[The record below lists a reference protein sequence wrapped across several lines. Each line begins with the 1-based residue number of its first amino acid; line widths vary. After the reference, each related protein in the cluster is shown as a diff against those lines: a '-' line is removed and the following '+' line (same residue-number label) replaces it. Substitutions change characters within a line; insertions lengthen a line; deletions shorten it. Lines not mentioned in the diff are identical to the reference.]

1 MENLD
6 LYKNRS
12 FTVCIRDGYA
22 LLITH
27 LKNIFKKT
35 WIPALALALIA
46 TVAITINMPDRTIHD
61 IGMAR
66 PMTTFILLI
75 AVAVLLLAAIVWHAS
90 VTVRIF
96 NEKPLKTN
104 LMRMAL
110 VILFCIVLDIVGT
123 LITSGTG
130 KLILKSMGGTKES
143 LGSAII
149 VAIGATVIVGILL
162 FVVFLPFVHSCLRYV
177 VDTKTTLCQFFK
189 RDYRCGWRHWGFLF
203 IVLFLIT
210 LITSVLMMVI
220 MVPFGIIFASQLSN
234 QLGMLDGDAS
244 GVPTYFPY
252 LFFLT
257 TIITMF
263 ILSYVC
269 LWIYFVM
276 VYACTSIITQDKERE
291 EQRQQNTTLND
302 LQDSSLQ

>member
-12 FTVCIRDGYA
+12 FTACIRDGYT

-27 LKNIFKKT
+27 LKSIFRKT

-46 TVAITINMPDRTIHD
+46 TVALIINMPDHTIHD
-61 IGMAR
+61 IGIVR

-75 AVAVLLLAAIVWHAS
+75 AVAVLLLSAIVWHAS
-90 VTVRIF
+90 VVVRIF

-104 LMRMAL
+104 LMRTAYVM
-110 VILFCIVLDIVGT
+110 LFCIVFDIFETLVITGT
-123 LITSGTG
+123 SN
-130 KLILKSMGGTKES
+130 LILKSMGGPKES

-149 VAIGATVIVGILL
+149 VATGATVIVGILL
-162 FVVFLPFVHSCLRYV
+162 FVVLLPFVHSCIRYV

-189 RDYRCGWRHWGFLF
+189 RDYCCGWRHWGFFF
-203 IVLFLIT
+203 IVLFLIM
-210 LITSVLMMVI
+210 LITLVLMMVI
-220 MVPFGIIFASQLSN
+220 MIPFGIIFASQLSN

-257 TIITMF
+257 TTVTMF

-276 VYACTSIITQDKERE
+276 VYTCTSIITQDKERS
-291 EQRQQNTTLND
+291 EQKQQDTTSND
-302 LQDSSLQ
+302 LQDPSLQ